1 LIMKIFSSIKKI
13 GNPLSG
19 KKKAGS
25 GVRAG
30 EFPLCGV
37 PGEQGAYKQKK
48 TGKLSRMLQLFRAQ
62 KRKKSEGFGRPVTG
76 GKLLQ
81 RFAIL
86 LVFISVAGVSF
97 FYGGKL
103 RIEKGLDS
111 LSFFQISEV
120 LFSGCRMT
128 SSDQLREQAGIV
140 LHQTNLMGLDTV
152 QIKSDLEKNPW
163 IFEAT
168 VKRSWPSTVEIK
180 VMEYVP
186 LALLHSPAEEG
197 GQLYYVDKK
206 GAPFMSVPVGANLD
220 FPVIT
225 GLTEVTEE
233 DLKGKALA
241 EILLFLKKVKI
252 NDPHLPAQSVSEVHV
267 NRDGELV
274 VYLVEYP
281 FPIFFGNGNTKQ
293 KYQKLIRVL
302 QALYKKESGE
312 EIISSVEYIRMD
324 YFNDKVLVAQSGSG

>member
-1 LIMKIFSSIKKI
+1 MKIFSSIRKI
-13 GNPLSG
+13 SNPFSG
-19 KKKAGS
+19 KKKPGA
-25 GVRAG
+25 GVRTG

-37 PGEQGAYKQKK
+37 PGEQGLYEQKK
-48 TGKLSRMLQLFRAQ
+48 SGKWSRHKQLFRTQ
-62 KRKKSEGFGRPVTG
+62 KRKKNEGYGRSVTR

-81 RFAIL
+81 RFAML
-86 LVFISVAGVSF
+86 FLFISVAGLSL

-103 RIEKGLDS
+103 GIEKRLDS
-111 LSFFQISEV
+111 ISFFQVSDV
-120 LFSGCRMT
+120 VFSGCRMT
-128 SSDQLREQAGIV
+128 SSGQLREQAGIV

-152 QIKSDLEKNPW
+152 QIERDLEKNPW

-186 LALLHSPAEEG
+186 VALLHSTTEEG

-206 GAPFMSVPVGANLD
+206 GVPFTPVPVGANLD

-225 GLTEVTEE
+225 GLTEVTAAS
-233 DLKGKALA
+233 LKEKALA
-241 EILLFLKKVKI
+241 EILLFLKKVRI

-267 NRDGELV
+267 NRYGELV